1 MRAGRE
7 CMQAGDWAGAI
18 RAYGQGLMEHPSW
31 ACTTPPTWSAPALD
45 TGKSARR
52 STSKTLNTPR
62 WWWLPLS

>member
-1 MRAGRE
+1 MTPGSAESPNRSRW
-7 CMQAGDWAGAI
+7 M